1 MSWVCSGWRSRPNR
15 WKCRHVRRRID
26 ATQVVRPDVTQV
38 LRDGGHRARE
48 PMGAIDEQKAVQAE
62 YVVARRLRQHRH
74 HAADGAVVPV
84 TRTCTVIS
92 LLPDAAVNYAL
103 NVTHCCYPAP
113 QRRIGRLLI
122 ARNPMQDTA
131 CCVAGGRHTGL
142 PSRRHAHDIPKS
154 HPCALCRLS
163 RSVRACRSWVEH
175 DPGRSCVI
183 LAVMPA
189 GGGDASRHLA
199 ALAGQLVVREA
210 PVADDGQPHA
220 RGARPHGA
228 AGADGATTGQSPWP
242 RLVAG
247 RGGRRWR
254 SGYAA
259 RGWTGYV
266 TGGAQ
271 TAAGARTPGTL
282 TLLIVATVTKPP
294 SDLLGR
300 HRRHRRLYLNPPANA
315 LALSGRRLTGGD
327 SHPAA

>member
-1 MSWVCSGWRSRPNR
+1 MAWNAGRRSRRRCCTMTNPGRARHLGSWRFLPYEPTLGGSCRGCARAGGPRPSR

-142 PSRRHAHDIPKS
+142 PSRRHAHDLPKS
-154 HPCALCRLS
+154 HPCALCRK
-163 RSVRACRSWVEH
+163 H
-175 DPGRSCVI
+175 
-183 LAVMPA
+183 
-189 GGGDASRHLA
+189 
-199 ALAGQLVVREA
+199 
-210 PVADDGQPHA
+210 
-220 RGARPHGA
+220 
-228 AGADGATTGQSPWP
+228 
-242 RLVAG
+242 
-247 RGGRRWR
+247 
-254 SGYAA
+254 
-259 RGWTGYV
+259 
-266 TGGAQ
+266 
-271 TAAGARTPGTL
+271 
-282 TLLIVATVTKPP
+282 
-294 SDLLGR
+294 
-300 HRRHRRLYLNPPANA
+300 
-315 LALSGRRLTGGD
+315 
-327 SHPAA
+327 